1 MSGKGQVLYSPPTS
15 QVYQWVTNPKE
26 RSWWNIG
33 CPCKPTA
40 QEDKE
45 RWPGP
50 PPPHCLTRA
59 SGGRD
64 VGQKGARQT
73 EWGGPG
79 RESGGSVLPLTLL
92 QAAASFGRV
101 PSSCFVLLLPRV
113 RASPAQMA
121 KTLLIQKQGIRELVR
136 SVPFLTPPGGD
147 GEGVVR
153 ATLDSLLGKD
163 LLSLQQ
169 STGGCELS

>member
-1 MSGKGQVLYSPPTS
+1 MSGQGQVLYSPPTS
-15 QVYQWVTNPKE
+15 QVYQRVTNPKE
-26 RSWWNIG
+26 RSWWNIR

-79 RESGGSVLPLTLL
+79 CESG
-92 QAAASFGRV
+92 AAFY
-101 PSSCFVLLLPRV
+101 PSLCSRLLPALGESLPH
-113 RASPAQMA
+113 ASSSSYPEG
-121 KTLLIQKQGIRELVR
+121 LP
-136 SVPFLTPPGGD
+136 SPD
-147 GEGVVR
+147 G
-153 ATLDSLLGKD
+153 
-163 LLSLQQ
+163 
-169 STGGCELS
+169 

>member
-79 RESGGSVLPLTLL
+79 RESGGQRSTPYFAPGCCQLW
-92 QAAASFGRV
+92 
-101 PSSCFVLLLPRV
+101 
-113 RASPAQMA
+113 ASP
-121 KTLLIQKQGIRELVR
+121 
-136 SVPFLTPPGGD
+136 FLMLCPPPTQSEGLPSPD
-147 GEGVVR
+147 G
-153 ATLDSLLGKD
+153 
-163 LLSLQQ
+163 
-169 STGGCELS
+169 

>member
-64 VGQKGARQT
+64 VGRKVLDKQ
-73 EWGGPG
+73 
-79 RESGGSVLPLTLL
+79 SGGAL
-92 QAAASFGRV
+92 AASRGAAFYPLLCSR
-101 PSSCFVLLLPRV
+101 LLP
-113 RASPAQMA
+113 ALGESPPHA
-121 KTLLIQKQGIRELVR
+121 
-136 SVPFLTPPGGD
+136 
-147 GEGVVR
+147 
-153 ATLDSLLGKD
+153 
-163 LLSLQQ
+163 LS
-169 STGGCELS
+169 SSYPE